1 MVSRRTGSG
10 TARAGTTSAIDH
22 SGMGDRI
29 RRERRVHGLSLRD
42 LAERLGVSPSLISQV
57 ETGRAMPSVST
68 LYAIASELDV
78 SLDDLLFNGRR
89 PASGHGRRSPGPTI
103 SLPPIPIQRAGDRKR
118 IVLASGVT
126 WERLTSSSTPGV
138 DFLHVIYDVGGASS
152 PTLTSQRHEGHE
164 WGYVIGGTLQVTI
177 GFDEY
182 VLGPGDAISF
192 DSSVPHRLAN
202 AGDEPVHGIWFVLGR
217 QPFAVHAADGDDHW
231 DPRPP
236 AART

>member
-1 MVSRRTGSG
+1 
-10 TARAGTTSAIDH
+10 
-22 SGMGDRI
+22 MGDRI
-29 RRERRVHGLSLRD
+29 RRERRSHGLSLRD
-42 LAERLGVSPSLISQV
+42 LADRLGVSPSLISQV

-89 PASGHGRRSPGPTI
+89 PASGHGRGSPSGHGRGSPGPTI
-103 SLPPIPIQRAGDRKR
+103 SLPPIPIQRAHDRKR

-152 PTLTSQRHEGHE
+152 PALTAQRHEGHE
-164 WGYVIGGTLQVTI
+164 WGYVIGGILQVTI

-217 QPFAVHAADGDDHW
+217 QPFDVHAPDGDDHW
-231 DPRPP
+231 DPLPP

>member
-1 MVSRRTGSG
+1 VASRGTRSGSRSG
-10 TARAGTTSAIDH
+10 FDATQRH
-22 SGMGDRI
+22 PGMGDRL
-29 RRERRVHGLSLRD
+29 RRERRAHGLSLRD
-42 LAERLGVSPSLISQV
+42 LADRLGVSPSLISQV

-78 SLDDLLFNGRR
+78 SLDDLLFDGRGPTSR
-89 PASGHGRRSPGPTI
+89 HGRRASGPTF
-103 SLPPIPIQRAGDRKR
+103 SLPPIPIQRSGDRKR
-118 IVLASGVT
+118 IRLASGVT

-152 PTLTSQRHEGHE
+152 PADTSQRHDGHE
-164 WGYVIGGTLQVTI
+164 WGYVISGTLQVTI

-182 VLGPGDAISF
+182 VLGPGDAVSI

-202 AGDEPVHGIWFVLGR
+202 IGDEPIHGIWFVLGR
-217 QPFAVHAADGDDHW
+217 QPFDGHAPDDGDHW

-236 AART
+236 SARS